1 MASKKDPEAKFHG
14 RFLFSLR
21 SSKIKKD
28 CYGKA
33 AMIISTLLGIDHKVA
48 EQLAADSG
56 RTAMDISVYDLR
68 KLQLVKI
75 CLNKAGVFVPGNELD
90 TTRYLRLNE
99 SSAVPDLVSNDEVA
113 HEAYYEAYKSF
124 RSTYADMFHI
134 AVPQVN
140 DIEEEDRINC
150 QRPGENQEQEATK
163 ETKNIVIDALVCD
176 IKSHFQAPL
185 SPAEIDRAKRYFL
198 AFRARLIIAELMKL
212 DPSDPLFNLLDQKLH
227 GSKDQRTQGDR

>member
-1 MASKKDPEAKFHG
+1 MASKKDPEAKFCG

-21 SSKIKKD
+21 SNKVKKD

-75 CLNKAGVFVPGNELD
+75 CLNKAGVFVQGNELD

-113 HEAYYEAYKSF
+113 HEAYCEAYILF
-124 RSTYADMFHI
+124 RSRYADLFHI
-134 AVPQVN
+134 VVPQVN
-140 DIEEEDRINC
+140 DVEEEDRIDC
-150 QRPGENQEQEATK
+150 QRPVENQEQKATK
-163 ETKNIVIDALVCD
+163 ETENIVMDAIMCD
-176 IKSHFQAPL
+176 IKSHLQAPL

-198 AFRARLIIAELMKL
+198 VFRTRLIITELMKL

>member
-1 MASKKDPEAKFHG
+1 MASKKDPEAKFRG
-14 RFLFSLR
+14 RFLFSL
-21 SSKIKKD
+21 SSNKIKKD

-56 RTAMDISVYDLR
+56 RTATDISVYDLR

-90 TTRYLRLNE
+90 TARYLRLNE

-113 HEAYYEAYKSF
+113 HEAYYEAYKTF
-124 RSTYADMFHI
+124 RDTYADMFHI
-134 AVPQVN
+134 AVPQVD
-140 DIEEEDRINC
+140 DIEEEDRIDC
-150 QRPGENQEQEATK
+150 QRPVENQEQEATK
-163 ETKNIVIDALVCD
+163 ETKNIVIDAILCD

-185 SPAEIDRAKRYFL
+185 SPAEIDRTKRYFL

-227 GSKDQRTQGDR
+227 GSKDQSTQGD

>member
-1 MASKKDPEAKFHG
+1 MASKKDPEAKFRG

-21 SSKIKKD
+21 SNKIKKD

-56 RTAMDISVYDLR
+56 TTAMDISVYDLK

-99 SSAVPDLVSNDEVA
+99 SSAVPDLVSNDEMA
-113 HEAYYEAYKSF
+113 HEAYCEAYMSF
-124 RSTYADMFHI
+124 RSRYADLFHI

-140 DIEEEDRINC
+140 DVEEEDRIDC
-150 QRPGENQEQEATK
+150 QRPVENQKQEATK
-163 ETKNIVIDALVCD
+163 ETKNIVIDAIVCD

-227 GSKDQRTQGDR
+227 GSKDQRTQGD

>member
-1 MASKKDPEAKFHG
+1 MASKKDPEAKFRG

-90 TTRYLRLNE
+90 TTRYLRINE

-113 HEAYYEAYKSF
+113 HEAYYEAYKVF
-124 RSTYADMFHI
+124 RDTYADMFHI
-134 AVPQVN
+134 VVPQVN
-140 DIEEEDRINC
+140 DIEEEDRISC
-150 QRPGENQEQEATK
+150 QRPVENQEQKATK
-163 ETKNIVIDALVCD
+163 ETKNIVIDAMVCD

-185 SPAEIDRAKRYFL
+185 SPAEIDRAKRYFI